1 MAYYNSPP
9 SITSFLIC
17 STFASLILRFFNY
30 TRETYQKQKRFFE
43 KSKINYFIAVVIYID
58 KLCPLRR
65 YACANTVAQL
75 CQCGG
80 TSLLIGRPYKASI
93 SLSHMAELASLGILQ
108 SPLGLIEIL
117 PTLGPSGKQERLN
130 C

>member
-1 MAYYNSPP
+1 MPYLYHRSVTAVPP
-9 SITSFLIC
+9 YCHNHAIMLS
-17 STFASLILRFFNY
+17 
-30 TRETYQKQKRFFE
+30 
-43 KSKINYFIAVVIYID
+43 
-58 KLCPLRR
+58 
-65 YACANTVAQL
+65 QL

>member
-1 MAYYNSPP
+1 MPYLYHRSVTAVPP
-9 SITSFLIC
+9 YCHNHAIMLT
-17 STFASLILRFFNY
+17 
-30 TRETYQKQKRFFE
+30 
-43 KSKINYFIAVVIYID
+43 
-58 KLCPLRR
+58 
-65 YACANTVAQL
+65 QL
-75 CQCGG
+75 CQCSG

>member
-1 MAYYNSPP
+1 MPYLYHRSV
-9 SITSFLIC
+9 T
-17 STFASLILRFFNY
+17 
-30 TRETYQKQKRFFE
+30 
-43 KSKINYFIAVVIYID
+43 AVAPVQ
-58 KLCPLRR
+58 PW
-65 YACANTVAQL
+65 
-75 CQCGG
+75 G

>member
-1 MAYYNSPP
+1 MQIRKSQFPNLYLLLCITLHKKYAYELY
-9 SITSFLIC
+9 L
-17 STFASLILRFFNY
+17 
-30 TRETYQKQKRFFE
+30 KQVGLSALK
-43 KSKINYFIAVVIYID
+43 Y
-58 KLCPLRR
+58 
-65 YACANTVAQL
+65 
-75 CQCGG
+75 
-80 TSLLIGRPYKASI
+80 YKFSI

>member
-1 MAYYNSPP
+1 MAFIEFIRILLEELKEANVEQ
-9 SITSFLIC
+9 IRKKVMEGGDNVIC
-17 STFASLILRFFNY
+17 HIFTIALSQLSTTVLSQPCHHAG
-30 TRETYQKQKRFFE
+30 T
-43 KSKINYFIAVVIYID
+43 VV
-58 KLCPLRR
+58 PMRW
-65 YACANTVAQL
+65 Q
-75 CQCGG
+75 
-80 TSLLIGRPYKASI
+80 SLLIGRPYKASI